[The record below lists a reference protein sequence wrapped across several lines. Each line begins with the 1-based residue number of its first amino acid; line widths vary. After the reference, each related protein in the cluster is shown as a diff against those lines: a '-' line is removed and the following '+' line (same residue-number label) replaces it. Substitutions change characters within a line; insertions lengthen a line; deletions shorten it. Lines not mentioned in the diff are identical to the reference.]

1 MNLML
6 TINNANAAS
15 SWEVDQ
21 LSWNDLGSK

>member
-6 TINNANAAS
+6 TINNANAGI